1 MKRKN
6 KSPNSWQILRDI
18 RNRIESIKN
27 TQQITRAMKMVAAA
41 RLRKAQNK
49 IIETRPYASKMKE
62 VVARL
67 IKNLGGDNIL
77 FRKPEKTDNVLLI
90 VISSDRGLCGAF
102 NNNLFKE
109 VQSTI
114 DEDFSEYQES
124 GNLSLVTLGKKG
136 TKHFGKRNYKIK
148 DSDTNFFD
156 NIEFSKASE
165 IMKEIV
171 ADFVTGDLDAVY
183 LAYNEFKSVIAQNR
197 MIEQVLPID
206 PATLLTEEQE
216 EEGEESI
223 DYIYEPDV
231 DSILEHLLPLHLNMQ
246 LWKAILESNAA
257 EQGARMTAMDNAT
270 ENAKELQEDLQLE
283 YNQARQSA
291 ITTEI
296 SEIVSG
302 AQALEEA

>member
-1 MKRKN
+1 MAN
-6 KSPNSWQILRDI
+6 LRDI

-41 RLRKAQNK
+41 KLRKAQNR

-67 IKNLGGDNIL
+67 VKNAGDQNVL
-77 FRKPEKTDNVLLI
+77 LRKPEKTENVLFI
-90 VISSDRGLCGAF
+90 VVSSDRGLCGAF
-102 NNNLFKE
+102 NNNLFKK
-109 VQSTI
+109 VQATI
-114 DEDFSEYQES
+114 EEDFSEYHAS
-124 GNLSLVTLGKKG
+124 GNLELVTLGKKG
-136 TKHFGKRNYKIK
+136 TKHFGKRGYKLR
-148 DSDTNFFD
+148 DQDPNFFD
-156 NIEFSKASE
+156 DLNFSKPAE
-165 IMKEIV
+165 IMQDIV
-171 ADFVTGDLDAVY
+171 ADFKAGNIDAVY

-197 MIEQVLPID
+197 IIEPVLPID
-206 PATLLTEEQE
+206 SSTLI
-216 EEGEESI
+216 GEESETDDSI
-223 DYIYEPDV
+223 DYIYEPGV
-231 DSILEHLLPLHLNMQ
+231 ESILDDLLPLHLNMQ

-270 ENAKELQEDLQLE
+270 ENAKELERDLQLE